1 MDLNHLTTEIEE
13 ITIRGKTLKI
23 LRPAKLEEIF
33 QGDPFLESE
42 KFPLWFKIWEASI
55 VLADYIASLGGSL
68 EILELGA
75 GLGVP
80 SLVAS
85 SFGHKVLA
93 TDIDE
98 LPLEFVKKSA
108 QMNSLNIETQ
118 KLNIFEPNL
127 NKKFDLIIGA
137 EVVFK
142 KKLYQPLLNFFKTY
156 VKPSGEIVLSHS
168 TERKR
173 SLIPFLYLAES
184 SFKIQTSF
192 RHLCSNEESVEIILN
207 RLLPKV
213 ES

>member
-1 MDLNHLTTEIEE
+1 TEIEE

-33 QGDPFLESE
+33 QGDPFLESD

-68 EILELGA
+68 KILELGA

-85 SFGHKVLA
+85 AFGHKVLA
-93 TDIDE
+93 TDIEE
-98 LPLEFVKKSA
+98 LPLEFIKKSA
-108 QMNSLNIETQ
+108 QINSLPIETQ
-118 KLNIFEPNL
+118 KLDIFEPNL
-127 NKKFDLIIGA
+127 NQKFDIIIGA
-137 EVVFK
+137 EIVFK
-142 KKLYQPLLNFFKTY
+142 KKLYQPLIKLFKTY
-156 VKPSGEIVLSHS
+156 LKPSGEIVLSHS
-168 TERKR
+168 SERKK
-173 SLIPFLYLAES
+173 SLIPFLLLANNYFE
-184 SFKIQTSF
+184 IQTSF
-192 RHLCSNEESVEIILN
+192 RRLRSNGESIEIILN